1 MLCDL
6 AIVCQTSNQDST
18 RLNNFH
24 PKWEIPHK
32 NTISDEYNKK
42 ESLLFHIVHQV
53 LEPSRLW
60 VDTDFRVVLSG
71 DSVEM
76 QRDKKK
82 KKKER
87 NVLML
92 EKFPLW
98 MSENTDVMGG
108 FKCAPIQRHW
118 QQQALE

>member
-82 KKKER
+82 KEKRKKCVNAGEIPT
-87 NVLML
+87 L
-92 EKFPLW
+92 
-98 MSENTDVMGG
+98 DVWKYWCDG
-108 FKCAPIQRHW
+108 RV
-118 QQQALE
+118 